1 MRIRFDNELD
11 TLYMDMVK
19 MSNLAEKALEL
30 VYQELSTEDRTK
42 LEEIIET
49 SKEIDQKDREIETLC
64 MRLLLRRQPVAGD
77 LRTISSALKM
87 IDDIER
93 IGDNAA
99 DIAEI
104 LPFISSSEETR
115 RVGLDKM
122 AKEVSKMVTD
132 AIDAFV
138 RSDALKS
145 SAVIEYDDV
154 VDAIFTSAK
163 DKITDMIKT
172 GDEKAS
178 EAPDLLLIAKYLERM
193 GDHAASLATWVLNA
207 IGRPA
212 EDKKQ

>member
-11 TLYMDMVK
+11 TLYMNMVK
-19 MSNLAEKALEL
+19 MGNLAEKALEL

-42 LEEIIET
+42 LEEIFET
-49 SKEIDQKDREIETLC
+49 SKEIDEKDREIETLC

-99 DIAEI
+99 DIAEMI
-104 LPFISSSEETR
+104 PFISSSEETR

-122 AKEVSKMVTD
+122 AKEVTKMVTD

-138 RSDALKS
+138 RSDGEKAAS
-145 SAVIEYDDV
+145 VVEYDDV
-154 VDAIFTSAK
+154 VDALFTQAK
-163 DKITDMIKT
+163 DKVTDMIKSA
-172 GDEKAS
+172 DDKAS
-178 EAPDLLLIAKYLERM
+178 EAPDLLMIAKYLERM
-193 GDHAASLATWVLNA
+193 GDHAASLASWVLNA

-212 EDKKQ
+212 GDKR

>member
-19 MSNLAEKALEL
+19 MGNLAEKALEL

-49 SKEIDQKDREIETLC
+49 SKAIDEKDREIETLC

-99 DIAEI
+99 DIAEMI
-104 LPFISSSEETR
+104 PFISSSEETR

-122 AKEVSKMVTD
+122 AKEVTRMVTD

-138 RSDALKS
+138 RSDAQKS
-145 SAVIEYDDV
+145 EAVIEYDDV
-154 VDAIFTSAK
+154 VDDIFTSAK

-193 GDHAASLATWVLNA
+193 GDHAASLAMWVLNA

-212 EDKKQ
+212 EEKK

>member
-19 MSNLAEKALEL
+19 MGNLAEKALEL
-30 VYQELSTEDRTK
+30 VNQELSTEDRTK

-49 SKEIDQKDREIETLC
+49 SKEIDEKDREIETLC

-99 DIAEI
+99 DIAEM
-104 LPFISSSEETR
+104 LSFVSSSQETR
-115 RVGLDKM
+115 KVCLDRMAREVG
-122 AKEVSKMVTD
+122 KMVSD

-138 RSDALKS
+138 RSDADKAS
-145 SAVIEYDDV
+145 VVVEYDDV
-154 VDAIFTSAK
+154 VDGLFTKAK

-207 IGRPA
+207 IGKPA
-212 EDKKQ
+212 GERK